1 MCCSKLYLGNDFSKK
16 VLTQDE
22 LLILLSMDDI
32 DRHSP
37 DSHIDMAEIEADCI
51 KLAEGLRGVTIEVF
65 CRWKSK
71 EDPYSEYLRVLD
83 YLSTTQDAVYR
94 GFKYVTEMNGI
105 EGISCSVYS
114 YIDILDEVRSERSGG
129 ANYCYIIPI
138 EACE

>member
-37 DSHIDMAEIEADCI
+37 DSCVDVSEIEADCA
-51 KLAEGLRGVTIEVF
+51 KLAEGLRGITIEVF
-65 CRWKSK
+65 CRWKNPNN
-71 EDPYSEYLRVLD
+71 PYSEYLKVLD
-83 YLSTTQDAVYR
+83 CLATTQDVIYR

-114 YIDILDEVRSERSGG
+114 YLDILDEVKWERSGG
-129 ANYCYIIPI
+129 ADYCYIIPV